1 MDTGRYYIPKYLD
14 EPFRIV
20 IFTLDE
26 FIITMVPLA
35 LVWGFC
41 NELLGIALGVFV
53 YFSYI
58 KFKRRESSAYFKR
71 KLYWAYGMARHLNVM
86 PNHHTKHL
94 KG

>member
-1 MDTGRYYIPKYLD
+1 MDYGRYYIPKYLD

-35 LVWGFC
+35 LVWGLC
-41 NELLGIALGVFV
+41 NELLAIATGICIYWF
-53 YFSYI
+53 YI

-71 KLYWAYGMARHLNVM
+71 KLYWAYGMTRHIRVL
-86 PNHHTKHL
+86 PNRNIKHL